1 MKIVFLNDANEMND
15 TRIKTKNVPTKIF
28 AVFHHSYDSKI
39 NFYDPKVLTKRGH
52 PHSMS

>member
-1 MKIVFLNDANEMND
+1 MKIVFLNDANEMKD

-28 AVFHHSYDSKI
+28 SVFRHSYDSKI